1 MPRRYFS
8 SVAEAT
14 TITGSINGSATSVTV
29 AALTGFPA
37 SFPFTA
43 VIDPDT
49 SDEEIV
55 EVSSASGS
63 TLTIVRGVDGSTG
76 KSHSAGAV
84 FRHAV
89 TGRDFDELNEYINGN
104 GVASLGLTSQFYA

>member
-1 MPRRYFS
+1 MARRYFS
-8 SVAEAT
+8 SVAQAT
-14 TITGSINGSATSVTV
+14 TLDAGINNSDASVDV
-29 AALTGFPA
+29 DALVGFPA
-37 SFPFTA
+37 STPWTA

-49 SDEEIV
+49 VDEEIV
-55 EVSSASGS
+55 EVTGVSGT
-63 TLTIVRGVDGSTG
+63 TLTITRGVDGSTAV
-76 KSHSAGAV
+76 SHSAGAV